1 MNGVQLV
8 RRLKALPLTGPGD
21 VQALAQQLPQPA
33 PDDVLALLELCL
45 GRNADAEQQLHRCSL
60 LVVLVR
66 QGPDRA
72 LFAPLVRALRHA
84 DPTLRGSLARAIP
97 VVNDPGRHGELCELL
112 RSPDHALRAAATRVL
127 GQVGGKGA
135 MDTLAAMARERGFE
149 HRVTALDAA
158 LRVGGHRAVPAL
170 VEALPLCTP
179 QERAQVVRLL
189 GDRER
194 MGANRGPALQALAR
208 LLEDPD
214 EALAVSAVAA
224 FAGMADEDQW
234 FEHLPVAL
242 ESRRPAVVR
251 AAVASLGAFRSP
263 RAIATL
269 QSKLRTG
276 NKAVRVVVLDTLEAI
291 GTDAVLPALVDAL
304 SHKSLAVR
312 SRATEVMG
320 NLGAQGKVEVARSV
334 MWLLRSPDP
343 DVRRI
348 AVDIARKAKDP
359 NETLWPRLFA
369 LLRDQDWWVRERVA
383 DALVELAGRRLI
395 PHLAGFLEDPDPP
408 IRLFAVDVLTRM
420 KATEALGALVRAAQ
434 KDTDWWVRE
443 RAMEAVATLGD
454 ARAAP
459 YLVHIV
465 LNEPKVRLG
474 GLSALARLG
483 AREVAP
489 HLAPLLRED
498 DPDVRLATLRA
509 LEVLGDASLAP
520 LLQPLAT
527 DPRVEVRELAR
538 RLAAGW
544 QLELAV
550 ASGDTIA
557 GSPLDH
563 LLVRTAEAHG
573 DDLLLSPGRKPF
585 LRRMNAVEPLTE
597 DVLDDEAVRAL
608 VLPILNPTQLAALA
622 AREDVDLSYEVASH
636 RLRFRA
642 NVFHQMHGL
651 AAVFRIIK
659 GAIPSL
665 STLGLPPV
673 VARLGR
679 LKNGLVLIGGPT
691 GSGKSTTLAALI
703 DDINQTSARHVVTLE
718 DPIEVVH
725 GNRQGL
731 VNQREVGTHTRSYP
745 LALRATLREDPD
757 VILVGELRDLDTIA
771 FAVSAAETGH
781 LVFGTV
787 HTVSADTTL
796 DRIINVFP
804 AAQQDQVR
812 SMLAGSL
819 RAVCC
824 QYLLTRAQ
832 GEGRVLACEV
842 MLNNDAVANL
852 IRTGKTFQLQS
863 VIATQRAAGMQLMDG
878 ELLRLVRDGTVSAE
892 VAWVKA
898 RDRREFE
905 TMLGGPPSDRG
916 PLGGG

>member
-1 MNGVQLV
+1 
-8 RRLKALPLTGPGD
+8 
-21 VQALAQQLPQPA
+21 
-33 PDDVLALLELCL
+33 
-45 GRNADAEQQLHRCSL
+45 
-60 LVVLVR
+60 
-66 QGPDRA
+66 
-72 LFAPLVRALRHA
+72 
-84 DPTLRGSLARAIP
+84 
-97 VVNDPGRHGELCELL
+97 
-112 RSPDHALRAAATRVL
+112 
-127 GQVGGKGA
+127 
-135 MDTLAAMARERGFE
+135 
-149 HRVTALDAA
+149 
-158 LRVGGHRAVPAL
+158 
-170 VEALPLCTP
+170 
-179 QERAQVVRLL
+179 
-189 GDRER
+189 

-214 EALAVSAVAA
+214 EALAVAAVQA

-234 FEHLPVAL
+234 FEHLPAAL

-251 AAVASLGAFRSP
+251 AAVSSLGAFRSP

-312 SRATEVMG
+312 SRATEVLG
-320 NLGAQGKVEVARSV
+320 NLGAQGKVEIARTV
-334 MWLLRSPDP
+334 IWLLRSPDP
-343 DVRRI
+343 DVRRL
-348 AVDIARKAKDP
+348 AVDIARRAKDP
-359 NETLWPRLFA
+359 NETLWPRLFE

-395 PHLAGFLEDPDPP
+395 PHLAGFLEDPAPP
-408 IRLFAVDVLTRM
+408 VRLFAVDVLTRM

-434 KDTDWWVRE
+434 KDADWWVRE
-443 RAMEAVATLGD
+443 RAMEAIATLGD

-459 YLVHIV
+459 YLLHIV
-465 LNEPKVRLG
+465 LTEPKVRLG
-474 GLSALARLG
+474 GLAALARLG

-489 HLAPLLRED
+489 RLAPLLQEE

-520 LLQPLAT
+520 LLLPLAT

-550 ASGDTIA
+550 AGGDAIA
-557 GSPLDH
+557 GTPLDH
-563 LLVRTAEAHG
+563 LLVRTAQAHG

-585 LRRMNAVEPLTE
+585 VRRMNAVEPLADE
-597 DVLDDEAVRAL
+597 VLDDEAVRAL
-608 VLPILNPTQLAALA
+608 VLPILHPAQLAALA

-651 AAVFRIIK
+651 SAVFRIIK

-679 LKNGLVLIGGPT
+679 LKNGLVLVGGPT

-703 DDINQTSARHVVTLE
+703 DDINQSSARHVITLE
-718 DPIEVVH
+718 DPIEAVH

-745 LALRATLREDPD
+745 MALRATLREDPD

-804 AAQQDQVR
+804 STQQDQVR

-819 RAVCC
+819 RAVVC
-824 QYLLTRAQ
+824 QYLLPRAQ

-852 IRTGKTFQLQS
+852 IRTGKTFQLPS

-878 ELLRLVRDGTVSAE
+878 ELLRLVREGTVGAE

-905 TMLGGPPSDRG
+905 ALLGGPPTDRG
-916 PLGGG
+916 PLGGS